1 MRTKSLL
8 QLLLISVI
16 APASMLWAQD
26 YSISF
31 DGVDD
36 YVYEGGQLPDPN
48 GTYEIWFKA
57 NDVNTYQIVMMMH
70 GQYNAWLYIMDG
82 KLRVHQDN
90 YMDPD
95 DDVNAVII
103 ADTWYNAVITYD
115 YNEVSTATTLE
126 LWLNGES
133 AGSFTHTRNTN
144 WEAAFYIGSCPSNA
158 NCDLDGLEDNN
169 FNGLV
174 SGVKIS
180 SEVLYSENFEI
191 ENEFSYDSNTHLL
204 WNISEGSG
212 TLLSDASGNGNSG
225 TIYGATW
232 SLSNL
237 LHSYISVP
245 GDFSTIQAA
254 FDASTDGDTILVQP
268 GTYYENLYLTDK
280 SVVLG
285 SLFITT
291 GDTNYIS
298 STIIDGSNQDHT
310 VEILGYE
317 IDRSFV
323 LAGFTI
329 QNGNASE
336 GNWDTGGGG
345 VKIDNGA
352 EPTLRNLKVIN
363 NAAPQGG
370 GIFLSDGALI
380 MDVLVAGNT
389 ATGTGNGGGGIN
401 VTYSSSTRPLF
412 INVTISNNTA
422 YRGGGFT
429 TVATHSD
436 MIGCVIKNNTAT
448 ENGGGLHI
456 AADQNQG
463 TGGPNLYK
471 NVLITEIRH
480 PKAAAYSLIVRR
492 RCLRM

>member
-1 MRTKSLL
+1 EY
-8 QLLLISVI
+8 SVT
-16 APASMLWAQD
+16 AV
-26 YSISF
+26 YS
-31 DGVDD
+31 
-36 YVYEGGQLPDPN
+36 E
-48 GTYEIWFKA
+48 
-57 NDVNTYQIVMMMH
+57 
-70 GQYNAWLYIMDG
+70 
-82 KLRVHQDN
+82 
-90 YMDPD
+90 
-95 DDVNAVII
+95 
-103 ADTWYNAVITYD
+103 
-115 YNEVSTATTLE
+115 
-126 LWLNGES
+126 GES
-133 AGSFTHTRNTN
+133 EPS
-144 WEAAFYIGSCPSNA
+144 AALSITLTDALYESDYIN
-158 NCDLDGLEDNN
+158 
-169 FNGLV
+169 
-174 SGVKIS
+174 
-180 SEVLYSENFEI
+180 
-191 ENEFSYDSNTHLL
+191 
-204 WNISEGSG
+204 
-212 TLLSDASGNGNSG
+212 
-225 TIYGATW
+225 
-232 SLSNL
+232 
-237 LHSYISVP
+237 VP
-245 GDFSTIQAA
+245 DEYSTIQAA

-291 GDTNYIS
+291 GDTAYIPL
-298 STIIDGSNQDHT
+298 TIIDGSNQDHT

-329 QNGNASE
+329 QNGYTSDS
-336 GNWDTGGGG
+336 NWSSGGGG

-363 NAAPQGG
+363 NTAPQGG

-389 ATGTGNGGGGIN
+389 ATGTGSSGDNGGGGIN

-463 TGGPNLYK
+463 TGGP
-471 NVLITEIRH
+471 
-480 PKAAAYSLIVRR
+480 
-492 RCLRM
+492 